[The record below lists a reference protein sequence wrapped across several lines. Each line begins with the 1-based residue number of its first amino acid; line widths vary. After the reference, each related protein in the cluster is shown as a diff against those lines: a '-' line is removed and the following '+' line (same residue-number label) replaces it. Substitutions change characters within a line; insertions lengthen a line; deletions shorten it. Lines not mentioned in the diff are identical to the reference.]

1 MSGEQSGDKVRE
13 PLSSKLIPRNRPGVH
28 VSNGAD
34 IAGSLVVFFLIGFL
48 LDLWL
53 DTTPIFMIALSVF
66 AMVGTGVRMYYAYT
80 EKMKQLEED
89 RRNAATGE
97 SR

>member
-1 MSGEQSGDKVRE
+1 MRQS
-13 PLSSKLIPRNRPGVH
+13 LSSRLSSRNRPGAH

-53 DTTPIFMIALSVF
+53 DTTPVFMIALSVF
-66 AMVGTGVRMYYAYT
+66 AMVGTGVRMFYVYND
-80 EKMKQLEED
+80 KMKKLEDE
-89 RRNAATGE
+89 RRTGVTE
-97 SR
+97 GRR